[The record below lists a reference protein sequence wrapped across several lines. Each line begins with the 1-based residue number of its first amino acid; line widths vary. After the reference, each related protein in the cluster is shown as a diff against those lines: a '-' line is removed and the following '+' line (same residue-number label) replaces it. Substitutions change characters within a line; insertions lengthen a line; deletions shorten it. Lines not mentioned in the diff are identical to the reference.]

1 MKKIITD
8 TNIWYSS
15 TQEQIDEVCKTNRL
29 VVPITVLSE
38 LYTSPN
44 IYKSESTL
52 NNLKI
57 ATKKILYN
65 ARFVDFIYYDPFEYL
80 IKDILPE
87 LKPRL
92 SVAYYLNEFE
102 ALKHLNYYELK
113 EKHPERFNISS
124 LTNHINTRS
133 IFYKEKI
140 DKDKKAFKK
149 LNTRNFT
156 IQFILKLANDN
167 LQQINDTFPK
177 IITLNEEYNLL
188 IETLNELLREV
199 SRSTQKLKD
208 NDWIDIFNLT
218 YVGKN
223 DLYWTL
229 EKSKIRLITNIGLDK
244 YLFNYGSS

>member
-15 TQEQIDEVCKTNRL
+15 TQEQIDEVCKTYRL

-38 LYTSPN
+38 QYTSTN

-208 NDWIDIFNLT
+208 N
-218 YVGKN
+218 
-223 DLYWTL
+223 
-229 EKSKIRLITNIGLDK
+229 
-244 YLFNYGSS
+244 LFSS